1 MPLRQLYPEPD
12 SKSTS
17 RPRVDIIAIHGLN
30 PKGKDMKAHAWDTW
44 RKPSGPDGRL
54 WLKEDIAKSTPESR
68 IFLYEYNSSYIF
80 GGERARFINKADEL
94 LEDLRIERKGDEG
107 RPIIFLAHSLGGIL
121 AEQALVNAYN
131 SAKYKSIYEAT
142 SGLAFF
148 GTPHNGGNQTLV
160 ALGSAAARVATM
172 LHLQPDSDMGEALKS
187 GSLYTDIL
195 KEFWRERLLDFD
207 LVSFWEGVGNIV
219 PRESAIFGVPSDKEN
234 IVKLTADHSNLCRFD
249 LSEKD
254 QDNYKLVRGNIE
266 DLYESA
272 LKKGEFI
279 TLPSSPEGNL
289 EQRMAALRPA
299 V

>member
-1 MPLRQLYPEPD
+1 
-12 SKSTS
+12 
-17 RPRVDIIAIHGLN
+17 
-30 PKGKDMKAHAWDTW
+30 
-44 RKPSGPDGRL
+44 
-54 WLKEDIAKSTPESR
+54 
-68 IFLYEYNSSYIF
+68 
-80 GGERARFINKADEL
+80 
-94 LEDLRIERKGDEG
+94 
-107 RPIIFLAHSLGGIL
+107 
-121 AEQALVNAYN
+121 
-131 SAKYKSIYEAT
+131 
-142 SGLAFF
+142 
-148 GTPHNGGNQTLV
+148 
-160 ALGSAAARVATM
+160 M

-207 LVSFWEGVGNIV
+207 LVSFWEGVGNVSTTSRTNCLSLGIDTCRIVLLIVDQIV